1 MANTDN
7 IVTFIAGGAITE
19 FALVSVNTAGKVI
32 VTDGAT
38 AGQDSRCIGVAQRA
52 CSSGDPVDVIISGKT
67 RVIAGATIAN
77 SVSLVM
83 VKDSSGGKVEA
94 HASSGNYSIG
104 SIIPNVNQV
113 SSAANDQILINF
125 TGPQNLIP

>member
-7 IVTFIAGGAITE
+7 IISFIAAEAITE
-19 FALVSVNTAGKVI
+19 FALVSTNAAGKIVI
-32 VTDGAT
+32 TDAAT
-38 AGQDSRCIGVAQRA
+38 DTRCIGVAQRA
-52 CSSGDPVDVIISGKT
+52 CSTGDSVEVVISGKT

-83 VKDSSGGKVEA
+83 AATDGKVVT
-94 HASSGNYSIG
+94 HATSTNYSIG
-104 SIIPNVNQV
+104 SILPNINQTSSV
-113 SSAANDQILINF
+113 SGDQILINF